1 LSASRR
7 KVRGAVGM
15 MRGVLAIT
23 LPGFLLG
30 AIFMALANRR
40 ASVEIARA
48 RWLKLVVF
56 FVIVHVVLAV
66 SAAGRPWVTVLVA
79 LILVAGSV
87 EFTLAWR
94 AMKTPRPAL
103 AWILFAVV
111 ALLALGTSWY
121 LPPGVFAFLF
131 LVTAACDGFSQVT
144 GQLVGR
150 VKLAPRV
157 SPRKTV
163 EGLAGGLI
171 AAVVV
176 ALLLRELLG
185 ARLQATVAI
194 ALLAGV
200 AGLVGDLAASWV
212 KRRAGIKDFSAA
224 LPGQGGFLD
233 RFDSLLGALVIVGT
247 LLAVT

>member
-1 LSASRR
+1 
-7 KVRGAVGM
+7 M
-15 MRGVLAIT
+15 MRSVIAIT

-30 AIFMALANRR
+30 AVFMAFANRR
-40 ASVEIARA
+40 ASAEIVRA
-48 RWLKLVVF
+48 RWLKLAVF

-79 LILVAGSV
+79 FILAAGGV
-87 EFTLAWR
+87 EFTVAWR

-103 AWILFAVV
+103 AWPLFTIVV
-111 ALLALGTSWY
+111 LLALGASWY
-121 LPPGVFAFLF
+121 LPSQVFAFLF
-131 LVTAACDGFSQVT
+131 LVTAACDGFSQVA

-163 EGLAGGLI
+163 EGLAGGLV

-176 ALLLRELLG
+176 GLLLRDVLG
-185 ARLQATVAI
+185 AGLQATVAI
-194 ALLAGV
+194 ALLTGV
-200 AGLVGDLAASWV
+200 AGLAGDLAASWV

-233 RFDSLLGALVIVGT
+233 RFDSLLGALVLVGT
-247 LLAVT
+247 LLAVA